1 MTNTESEKHILFE
14 RAEEDRVVL
23 SHILFQPD
31 VDELK
36 NLNPFSVMARY
47 DAPPEIN
54 ITREE
59 IQKIVDTM
67 ASWCK
72 EQINAN

>member
-36 NLNPFSVMARY
+36 NLNPFSLGLQMF
-47 DAPPEIN
+47 
-54 ITREE
+54 
-59 IQKIVDTM
+59 
-67 ASWCK
+67 
-72 EQINAN
+72 AN